1 MRASETVGRTLR
13 RVKGTRPLP
22 RDLDAA
28 LTRALA
34 HHRAGRLDEAARG
47 YDAVLSRAPRTAP
60 ALAMKGMLLLQR
72 GRCPEAIPLLERA
85 LAIEPSDGG
94 GWSNLGN
101 ALRQV
106 GRIDD
111 AIAACRRAVSL
122 EPRRAE
128 AHNNLGNALRDHGAL
143 EEAEAAFERALSLAP
158 TLFAAASN
166 LAHLLARRGA
176 PPPELIERVDRAMGL
191 GAHARPRDLA
201 DLHNL
206 RGNALR
212 RAGRA
217 SDAIESYRAAIA
229 IEPTF
234 GEAQLNLGRTLAHEL
249 ALADAV
255 EPLSR
260 GLALR
265 PSEHAVYPQLA
276 LVLRRLG
283 REDEAATVYRAWH
296 EAVPDD
302 PVAAHL
308 AASSARISDQA
319 APSRASAAYV
329 RREFDGFARSFD
341 EVLLERLGYRG
352 PELVGEALARA
363 GITPGTP
370 LDVLDAG
377 CGTGLGAAQLR
388 PLARRLV
395 GVDLSR
401 EMLRQAAS
409 RGYDELVE
417 ADLIE
422 YAASAEGTFDVV
434 TATEVLL
441 YFGDLEA
448 PLGALASTLR
458 EGGRL
463 VLTVEAA
470 PDEVER
476 WMLGPSGRY
485 AHAHDY
491 LRATLEGT
499 RLEGTGLEGTGL
511 AIDAFESV
519 VLRRELGA
527 DVRGW
532 LATARRPARSVA

>member
-1 MRASETVGRTLR
+1 MVRSGRSDVPSGA
-13 RVKGTRPLP
+13 VKGRPPTRPLS

-28 LTRALA
+28 LTRALG
-34 HHRAGRLDEAARG
+34 HHRAGRLEQALRD
-47 YDAVLSRAPRTAP
+47 YDAVLARAPRTAH

-72 GRCPEAIPLLERA
+72 GQTNEAAALIERA
-85 LAIEPSDGG
+85 LAMDPSDASS
-94 GWSNLGN
+94 WSNLGN

-106 GRIDD
+106 GRIQD
-111 AIAACRRAVSL
+111 AVAACRRAVSL

-128 AHNNLGNALRDHGAL
+128 AHNNLGNALRDDDVL
-143 EEAEAAFERALSLAP
+143 EEAEAAFERALCLAP

-166 LAHLLARRGA
+166 LAHLRARRGA
-176 PPPELIERVDRAMGL
+176 TPTEVIERVDRALGL
-191 GAHARPRDLA
+191 ASSARPRDLA

-206 RGNALR
+206 RGNTSR
-212 RAGRA
+212 RLGHA
-217 SDAIESYRAAIA
+217 SEAIESYRAAIA

-234 GEAQLNLGRTLAHEL
+234 AEALLNLGRTLAQEL
-249 ALADAV
+249 SLAEAV

-283 REDEAATVYRAWH
+283 REDEAASVYRAWH

-308 AASSARISDQA
+308 AASSARISEQT

-341 EVLLERLGYRG
+341 QVLVERLGYRG

-363 GITPGTP
+363 GLTAGAA

-388 PLARRLV
+388 PLARKLV

-401 EMLRQAAS
+401 EMLREAAS

-417 ADLIE
+417 GDLIE
-422 YAASAEGTFDVV
+422 HAAGAKGTFDVV

-476 WMLGPSGRY
+476 WTLGPSGRY
-485 AHAHDY
+485 AHARDY
-491 LRATLEGT
+491 LRAALDGSGLTLEALDG
-499 RLEGTGLEGTGL
+499 
-511 AIDAFESV
+511 V

-532 LATARRPARSVA
+532 LATARRPARALA